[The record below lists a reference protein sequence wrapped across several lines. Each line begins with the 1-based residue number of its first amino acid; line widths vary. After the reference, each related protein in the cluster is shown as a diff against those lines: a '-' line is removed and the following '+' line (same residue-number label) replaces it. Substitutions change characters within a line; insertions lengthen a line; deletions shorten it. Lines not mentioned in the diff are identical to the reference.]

1 MEVSVLGHGFQSLLP
16 RRFPFPPPSSPSSSS
31 SSTRGLIISRLF
43 CYATSTFV
51 NGEVAA
57 TQTQKR
63 HSKSYLARQSAIRE
77 VQQSSDCRSALS
89 RLEGVLKVQDLN
101 AILRHFGTRKRWH
114 DLSQIFDWMQQN
126 GKISASSYSSYIK
139 FLGESLNPMEALE
152 IYSSIQDESIK
163 SNVFVCNSVLGSL
176 IRNGKFDGGFKL
188 FHQMKQDGL
197 TPDII
202 TYSTL
207 LAGCI
212 KAKQSYPTSVE
223 LVQELRHNGLQM
235 DSVIYGTILAICASN
250 NKWEEA
256 ERYFN
261 QMKDEGHPPN
271 EFHYSSLLNAYSIC
285 GNYKKAEILV
295 QDMKSAGLVPNKVI
309 LTTLLKAYVRGGLFE
324 KSKELLAELEALG
337 YAEDE
342 MPYCLLMDALAKD
355 GQINEAKLVFDE
367 LQKKCVRSD
376 GYAYS
381 IMISAF
387 CRGRRFEEAKQLA
400 KDFEATYDRYD
411 LVMLNTM
418 ICAYCRAGEMESVME
433 MLKKMDELAISPDYK
448 TFHILIKYFCK
459 EKLYLLAHRTMVD
472 MHNKGHQLEEEL
484 GKLKYFLRIEMA
496 YSRQGIFVS
505 QQKYVTDLLIETEK
519 ADCKPAA
526 TPMDSNQ
533 KLSEAREEPPVDKGM
548 YQRLVG
554 RLIYLTHTR
563 LDIAYSVSVISQ
575 FMHDPREPH
584 LQAAHRILHYLKGNL
599 GKGILFKKNSTLTLE
614 AYTDAD
620 YAGSIVDRRS
630 TTGYCTFLGG
640 NLITWRSKKQNV
652 VARSSA
658 EAEFRGVAQGMC
670 ELLWLKI
677 ILDDLRVK
685 WEEPMKLYC
694 DKKSAIN
701 ITHNPIQHDRTK
713 HIEIDRHFIRRSWK
727 NDSYVCL
734 MFLREVNWLMF

>member
-1 MEVSVLGHGFQSLLP
+1 MLGHGFQSLLP
-16 RRFPFPPPSSPSSSS
+16 RRFPFLSSSS
-31 SSTRGLIISRLF
+31 SSTRGPNNSRLF
-43 CYATSTFV
+43 CYATSTFF

-152 IYSSIQDESIK
+152 IYSRIQDESIK

-176 IRNGKFDGGFKL
+176 IRNGKFDSGFKL

-197 TPDII
+197 TPDIV

-235 DSVIYGTILAICASN
+235 DGVIYGTILAICASN

-418 ICAYCRAGEMESVME
+418 LCAYCRAGEMESVME

-484 GKLKYFLRIEMA
+484 CSSLMFHLGKMKAHVEAFSVYNMLRYSKGTMCKALHEKILHILIAGRLLKDAYVVVKDNGELISAPSMKKFATIFLKSGNINSMNDVLKMIHGFGCKIDQDLFRMA
-496 YSRQGIFVS
+496 ISRYIM
-505 QQKYVTDLLIETEK
+505 KPEKKDLLLQLLQWMSGNGYVVNSSTR
-519 ADCKPAA
+519 
-526 TPMDSNQ
+526 N
-533 KLSEAREEPPVDKGM
+533 
-548 YQRLVG
+548 
-554 RLIYLTHTR
+554 LIL
-563 LDIAYSVSVISQ
+563 
-575 FMHDPREPH
+575 
-584 LQAAHRILHYLKGNL
+584 
-599 GKGILFKKNSTLTLE
+599 KNSHLFGRQLIAE
-614 AYTDAD
+614 ILSKQQMMLKA
-620 YAGSIVDRRS
+620 SKSNERR
-630 TTGYCTFLGG
+630 
-640 NLITWRSKKQNV
+640 
-652 VARSSA
+652 
-658 EAEFRGVAQGMC
+658 
-670 ELLWLKI
+670 
-677 ILDDLRVK
+677 
-685 WEEPMKLYC
+685 
-694 DKKSAIN
+694 DK
-701 ITHNPIQHDRTK
+701 
-713 HIEIDRHFIRRSWK
+713 
-727 NDSYVCL
+727 
-734 MFLREVNWLMF
+734 